1 MLTRRHALA
10 GGLWTATLAAPVAP
24 LMAASPAASLND
36 RMMGDL
42 SPVHDPCIIKQ
53 GGTYHLFCTSQA
65 NQKPGL
71 IHWRTSP
78 DLVTWTLVGAVMP
91 ALPHW
96 ATSAVPGTRG
106 AWAPDISLINGRYH
120 LYYSLSTFGKNRSV
134 IALQTT
140 ATLDRFDPA
149 FGWRDDG
156 VVLSSKSSDDFN
168 AIDAN
173 IITTADGRVW
183 MSFGSF
189 WSGLKLIEIDPATGR
204 PKPDARP
211 TAIAS
216 RPRPGAVEA
225 PCIIERG
232 GWFYLFASY
241 DFCCRGVD
249 STYYT
254 VVGRAKAVTGPYVDR
269 NGKAMIMK
277 DGGLIVLHADLDP
290 AKRFKG
296 PGHVA
301 VLRDTGRDYIVHHAY
316 DSTKGGVPT
325 LRIQPLA
332 WSADGWPVA
341 V

>member
-10 GGLWTATLAAPVAP
+10 AGLCTASLAAPAATLAAGP
-24 LMAASPAASLND
+24 SLND
-36 RMMGDL
+36 RMTGDL

-53 GGTYHLFCTSQA
+53 GATYHLFCTSQA
-65 NQKPGL
+65 NQPPGL

-91 ALPHW
+91 ALPDW
-96 ATSAVPGTRG
+96 AQKEVPGTRG

-120 LYYSLSTFGKNRSV
+120 LYYALSTFGKNRSV

-140 ATLDRFDPA
+140 ATLDRADPA
-149 FGWRDDG
+149 FGWRDEG
-156 VVLSSKSSDDFN
+156 VVLASKPGDNFN

-173 IITTADGRVW
+173 IVTTSDGRVW

-189 WSGLKLIEIDPATGR
+189 WSGLKLVEIDPTTGK
-204 PKPDARP
+204 PKPGAP
-211 TAIAS
+211 LTAIAA
-216 RPRPGAVEA
+216 RPHPDAIEA
-225 PCIIERG
+225 PYIIERD
-232 GWFYLFASY
+232 GWFYLFASF
-241 DFCCRGVD
+241 DFCCRGAD

-269 NGKAMIMK
+269 NGKAMMMK

-301 VLRDTGRDYIVHHAY
+301 ILREPGRDYIVYHAY
-316 DSTKGGVPT
+316 DAKKGGAPT

-332 WSADGWPVA
+332 WTADGWPVA